1 MRLIP
6 DAALAWRFASVQ
18 AALLLTILTA
28 VQADVVPMLQPLMDN
43 ATYLKVS
50 AALSLLVIVLRVVAQ
65 PGLAPERRQL
75 QAQALQ
81 PDVLTSDV
89 SDQSAAYDQFK
100 QQAIDAMALTLYQ
113 ASQPGK
119 PWVQVSPE
127 SQHKWRTVAAAA
139 LDWNYPGLVSGRFV
153 EEHF

>member
-65 PGLAPERRQL
+65 PGLEPLRQ
-75 QAQALQ
+75 AHALQ
-81 PDVLTSDV
+81 PEVVTSDV

-119 PWVQVSPE
+119 PWAQVSPE
-127 SQHKWRTVAAAA
+127 SQHKWRTVATAA